1 MQSNFYVGPS
11 VAATEFSELELV
23 VYIIH
28 SKYWVKIH

>member
-11 VAATEFSELELV
+11 VAATEFSELEV